1 LAPRPS
7 WQRKRFPPG
16 TAASKQRRCKGKD
29 VLYGGDGDDF
39 LDASLDGQ
47 RDKLYCGEGK
57 DEYAADKI
65 DYVSSSCEKKTLM
78 GGA

>member
-1 LAPRPS
+1 M
-7 WQRKRFPPG
+7 
-16 TAASKQRRCKGKD
+16 RCKGKD

-57 DEYAADKI
+57 DEYAAHKI
-65 DYVSSSCEKKTLM
+65 DCEKKTLM
-78 GGA
+78 GEA

>member
-1 LAPRPS
+1 MS
-7 WQRKRFPPG
+7 S
-16 TAASKQRRCKGKD
+16 TARM
-29 VLYGGDGDDF
+29 DGDDF

-57 DEYAADKI
+57 VEYAADKV

-78 GGA
+78 GGT